1 MGERVLRAQREDVP
15 WDITTDV
22 VVAGSGA
29 AGWSAAIG
37 AALNGAEVLVL
48 EKDVTVGGTTAAA
61 ATAIGAENA
70 VAGAPKAANAAAL
83 TPSAVTS
90 GDTLRTL
97 KRRTTSVV
105 APSLS
110 AARTRTR

>member
-48 EKDVTVGGTTAAA
+48 EKDATVGGTTAK
-61 ATAIGAENA
+61 
-70 VAGAPKAANAAAL
+70 AG
-83 TPSAVTS
+83 
-90 GDTLRTL
+90 G
-97 KRRTTSVV
+97 RR
-105 APSLS
+105 
-110 AARTRTR
+110 